1 MDYGEKKDELII
13 PKILMSSK
21 MIGQSQLLTLL
32 LLMNE
37 DNLLVVDELDRSLHP
52 LVVKEFIKETMNRKV
67 QVIFSSHNTHF
78 LQYLR
83 PDQIFFAKWKNN
95 TSKFNRLSDINE
107 NIREVNNIEK
117 MYLSGLFNDKEMNL
131 HYLLIVEGK

>member
-1 MDYGEKKDELII
+1 MDYGDKKDELII

-37 DNLLVVDELDRSLHP
+37 DNLLVVDELDRSLDP

-117 MYLSGLFNDKEMNL
+117 MYLSGLFNDKE
-131 HYLLIVEGK
+131 

>member
-117 MYLSGLFNDKEMNL
+117 IYLSGLFNDKE
-131 HYLLIVEGK
+131 

>member
-37 DNLLVVDELDRSLHP
+37 DNLLVVDELDRSLDP

-117 MYLSGLFNDKEMNL
+117 MYLSGLFNDKE
-131 HYLLIVEGK
+131 

>member
-83 PDQIFFAKWKNN
+83 PDQIFFAKWKKN

-117 MYLSGLFNDKEMNL
+117 MYLSGLFNDKE
-131 HYLLIVEGK
+131 

>member
-1 MDYGEKKDELII
+1 
-13 PKILMSSK
+13 MSSK

-37 DNLLVVDELDRSLHP
+37 DNLLVVDELDRSLDP

-117 MYLSGLFNDKEMNL
+117 MYLSGLFNDKE
-131 HYLLIVEGK
+131 

>member
-1 MDYGEKKDELII
+1 MDYGDKKDELII

-117 MYLSGLFNDKEMNL
+117 MYLSGLFNDKE
-131 HYLLIVEGK
+131 

>member
-78 LQYLR
+78 LQYFR

-117 MYLSGLFNDKEMNL
+117 MYLSGLFNDKE
-131 HYLLIVEGK
+131 

>member
-117 MYLSGLFNDKEMNL
+117 MYLSGLFNDKE
-131 HYLLIVEGK
+131 

>member
-21 MIGQSQLLTLL
+21 MIGQSQLLSLL

-117 MYLSGLFNDKEMNL
+117 MYLSGLFNDKE
-131 HYLLIVEGK
+131 

>member
-95 TSKFNRLSDINE
+95 ISKFNRLSDINE

-117 MYLSGLFNDKEMNL
+117 MYLSGLFNDKE
-131 HYLLIVEGK
+131 

>member
-37 DNLLVVDELDRSLHP
+37 DNLLVVDELDRSLDP
-52 LVVKEFIKETMNRKV
+52 LVVKELIKETMNRKV

-117 MYLSGLFNDKEMNL
+117 IYLSGLFNDKE
-131 HYLLIVEGK
+131 

>member
-13 PKILMSSK
+13 PKILMLSK

-117 MYLSGLFNDKEMNL
+117 MYLSGLFNDKE
-131 HYLLIVEGK
+131 

>member
-21 MIGQSQLLTLL
+21 MIRQSQLLTLL

-117 MYLSGLFNDKEMNL
+117 MYLSGLFNEKE
-131 HYLLIVEGK
+131 

>member
-117 MYLSGLFNDKEMNL
+117 MYLSGLFNEKE
-131 HYLLIVEGK
+131 

>member
-95 TSKFNRLSDINE
+95 TSKFNKLSDINE

-117 MYLSGLFNDKEMNL
+117 MYLSGLFNDKE
-131 HYLLIVEGK
+131 

>member
-1 MDYGEKKDELII
+1 MDYGDKKDELII

-52 LVVKEFIKETMNRKV
+52 LVVKEFIKETLNRKV

-117 MYLSGLFNDKEMNL
+117 MYLSGLFNDKE
-131 HYLLIVEGK
+131 